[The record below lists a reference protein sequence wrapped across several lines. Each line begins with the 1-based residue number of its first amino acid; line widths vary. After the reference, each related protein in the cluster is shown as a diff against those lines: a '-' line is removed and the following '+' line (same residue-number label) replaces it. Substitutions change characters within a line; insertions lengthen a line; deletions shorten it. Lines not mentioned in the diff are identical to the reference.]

1 MKAVEGGVAK
11 TNDVAPLEGGWSSGS
26 ERPRRPRLDER
37 PPRPRAVR
45 FAAARSGD
53 AAERWKAVEALEE
66 SEGAMVNVV
75 VIDEGRRCPVV

>member
-1 MKAVEGGVAK
+1 MAK
-11 TNDVAPLEGGWSSGS
+11 TNDVAPLDGGWSSGS

-53 AAERWKAVEALEE
+53 AAERWKAVEALAE
-66 SEGAMVNVV
+66 SEGAMVDVV
-75 VIDEGRRCPVV
+75 VVDEGRRCPVVCM